1 MTLLKCWAFLSSSQG
16 TNGPRAEAGR
26 ERGLCTPMTS
36 HGSDQKES
44 ACKAGDLQ
52 SIPGLGRSPRG
63 GHGNPLQYSC
73 QENPHRQRS
82 LVRYCPWGPKE
93 SHMTERLSTCLP

>member
-44 ACKAGDLQ
+44 ACKAGDL
-52 SIPGLGRSPRG
+52 GR
-63 GHGNPLQYSC
+63 
-73 QENPHRQRS
+73 ED
-82 LVRYCPWGPKE
+82 PWVGKI
-93 SHMTERLSTCLP
+93 SWRRA